1 VSRSFELL
9 FSIVLIP
16 SVRVGRAIRRSGRFL
31 SLDHDDVIVVM
42 RSPNREHP
50 LARLDVYA
58 TVNLMMLDATK
69 PSDRLLGAF
78 VQAESR

>member
-1 VSRSFELL
+1 
-9 FSIVLIP
+9 
-16 SVRVGRAIRRSGRFL
+16 
-31 SLDHDDVIVVM
+31 VM
-42 RSPNREHP
+42 RSPDREHP

-78 VQAESR
+78 VQAEIR